1 MLNLLSEMKKSPVEI
16 LIGEAGEFVFE
27 FVEHAYIFF
36 YAEKKSYL
44 CICFKR
50 IESWT
55 RLRKTL

>member
-36 YAEKKSYL
+36 YAEKKIVSL
-44 CICFKR
+44 HLF
-50 IESWT
+50 
-55 RLRKTL
+55 